1 MLNLKLRGLT
11 PISGL
16 SSERGAPGLSA
27 NSSSAS
33 ALGGIA
39 SNLGISGRGIRGSSI
54 DRGRGR
60 TRGGLYHSSLGNYQR
75 SGFLY
80 NDDDS
85 RGISSARVY
94 LFEKKTKNIVVF

>member
-1 MLNLKLRGLT
+1 MSN
-11 PISGL
+11 
-16 SSERGAPGLSA
+16 
-27 NSSSAS
+27 SSAS
-33 ALGGIA
+33 ALGGIT

-80 NDDDS
+80 NDEDS
-85 RGISSARVY
+85 RGASTARVY
-94 LFEKKTKNIVVF
+94 SFEIKKTIFGV